1 MGLKNFFNKEG
12 LCRVKDFSCN
22 QVSDIKNSFKNFKTW
37 KDTPSM
43 ALKPVL
49 LIVVV
54 LFCVMLGAAVFSTG
68 SSNNAS
74 DEPIYFRVQEGMS
87 ASEIGK
93 ELEAKGV
100 IDSKLKF
107 WFIAKL
113 NNSDSKFKVG
123 SYVLHRGMA
132 QRDVLQKLVDGD
144 TTIVRF
150 TVPEGFQ
157 VRDIAAKLD
166 RDGIANEKKFIA
178 LASKYAPY
186 SYMKSENNVEIVS
199 EGFLF
204 PDTYEIDT
212 TGDEETVLKMMTQD
226 FDNRLTEEMRQRAKE
241 MNLSIHELIT
251 LASIVEV
258 EAGSDK
264 DRPII
269 AQVFLKRM
277 EIGMPLQSCATILYA
292 MHKRKEDLSIEDTK
306 LDSPYNT
313 YLNPGLPPGPISN
326 PGLASIQAVLH
337 PADTDY
343 LYFVADHDGNTYYS
357 SSYSEHLDLVNQ
369 LR

>member
-1 MGLKNFFNKEG
+1 MGLKNFFSKEG
-12 LCRVKDFSCN
+12 LERVKNYFLNIGRDMADSLKN
-22 QVSDIKNSFKNFKTW
+22 IKSW

-43 ALKPVL
+43 ALKPIL
-49 LIVVV
+49 LVVAA
-54 LFCVMLGAAVFSTG
+54 LFFLMLGVAVFSGG
-68 SSNNAS
+68 SHEAVS
-74 DEPIYFRVQEGMS
+74 DEPVYFRVQEGMS
-87 ASEIGK
+87 ASEIGA
-93 ELEAKGV
+93 ELESKGI

-113 NNSDSKFKVG
+113 NNYDSKFKVG
-123 SYVLHRGMA
+123 SYVLHKGMV

-144 TTIVRF
+144 TSIVRF

-157 VRDIAAKLD
+157 VRDIAAKLE
-166 RDGIANEKKFIA
+166 REEIANEKQFIS

-186 SYMKSENNVEIVS
+186 EYMNSGNNVEIIS

-212 TGDEETVLKMMTQD
+212 TGDENAVLKMMTQN
-226 FDNRLTEEMRQRAKE
+226 FDNRLTPEMRQRAKE
-241 MNLSIHELIT
+241 KNLSIHDLIT

-292 MHKRKEDLSIEDTK
+292 MKKRKEDLSIEDTK
-306 LDSPYNT
+306 LESPYNT
-313 YLNPGLPPGPISN
+313 YMNPGLPPGPISN
-326 PGLASIQAVLH
+326 PGLASINAVLY

>member
-1 MGLKNFFNKEG
+1 MGLKNFFSKEG
-12 LCRVKDFSCN
+12 LGKVKAFACN
-22 QVSDIKNSFKNFKTW
+22 QVSDIENSFKNFKSW

-43 ALKPVL
+43 ALKPL
-49 LIVVV
+49 LLVVVV
-54 LFCVMLGAAVFSTG
+54 LFFVIIGGALLSTG
-68 SSNNAS
+68 SNNSAS
-74 DEPIYFRVQEGMS
+74 DEPIYFRVQEGMT
-87 ASEIGK
+87 ASEIGR

-100 IDSKLKF
+100 IDSKFKF

-113 NNSDSKFKVG
+113 NNYDSKFKVG
-123 SYVLHRGMA
+123 SYVLHKGMV

-166 RDGIANEKKFIA
+166 REGIVSEKKFLT

-186 SYMKSENNVEIVS
+186 KYMNSGNNVEIIS

-212 TGDEETVLKMMTQD
+212 TGDEEAVLKMMTQD
-226 FDNRLTEEMRQRAKE
+226 FDTRLTEEMRQRAKE
-241 MNLSIHELIT
+241 MNMSIHELIT

-269 AQVFLKRM
+269 AQVFLKRL

-306 LDSPYNT
+306 WDSPYNT
-313 YLNPGLPPGPISN
+313 YMNPGLPPGPISN

-337 PADTDY
+337 PADTNY